1 MFDVESLEMV
11 DDIYQGRVDGYIYSR
26 DANPNITIFEQ
37 IIAQL
42 EQSDDAVACSSGM
55 AAIGITLLSMVSAG
69 DSVAVASELY
79 GGTNQLVRQH
89 LTKLGVTAD
98 FVDVTDL
105 SAVERSLAKR
115 PTLILLESIT
125 NPLLRLI
132 DIEAISAMARRH
144 GVKVVVD
151 NTLATPVLLRPLGLG
166 ADAVIHSATKYLGGH
181 SDVTGGIVAANAD
194 LSLSIRQ
201 SCRVWGSILDPFAA
215 WLIVRGLRTL
225 PLRVERACDNAL
237 QVAQYLSASAKV
249 ETTHYPGL
257 SDHPQHEMAREMMG
271 GRFGCMVTFDLAGGG
286 DAAAAFVRATDL
298 IRFAP
303 SLGETRTTLSHPA
316 KTSHRALSSQE
327 RKALGITDAT
337 IRLSC
342 GIESVEDIISDID
355 QALAGL

>member
-42 EQSDDAVACSSGM
+42 EQSDHAVACSSGK
-55 AAIGITLLSMVSAG
+55 ASTGLTLPSMVSAG

-105 SAVERSLAKR
+105 SAVERSLEKR

-144 GVKVVVD
+144 GVKVIVD
-151 NTLATPVLLRPLGLG
+151 NTLAPPVLLRTLGHG
-166 ADAVIHSATKYLGGH
+166 ADAVIHSSTRFLCGH
-181 SDVTGGIVAANAD
+181 PDVTGVIVASSRSIVVS
-194 LSLSIRQ
+194 SLS
-201 SCRVWGSILDPFAA
+201 CR
-215 WLIVRGLRTL
+215 
-225 PLRVERACDNAL
+225 
-237 QVAQYLSASAKV
+237 
-249 ETTHYPGL
+249 
-257 SDHPQHEMAREMMG
+257 
-271 GRFGCMVTFDLAGGG
+271 
-286 DAAAAFVRATDL
+286 
-298 IRFAP
+298 
-303 SLGETRTTLSHPA
+303 
-316 KTSHRALSSQE
+316 
-327 RKALGITDAT
+327 
-337 IRLSC
+337 
-342 GIESVEDIISDID
+342 
-355 QALAGL
+355 